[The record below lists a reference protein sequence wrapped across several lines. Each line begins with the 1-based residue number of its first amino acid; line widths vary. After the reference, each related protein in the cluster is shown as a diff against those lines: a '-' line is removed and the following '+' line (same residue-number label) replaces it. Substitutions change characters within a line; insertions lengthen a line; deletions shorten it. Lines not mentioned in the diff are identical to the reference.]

1 MLYASA
7 LSAGRGSPFQIFIF
21 FIFQLLIKRRTM
33 RPNGW
38 PVSAGR
44 IKAILNRVTD
54 ISLEDRKVG
63 FTQMQ
68 AWHLPAC

>member
-1 MLYASA
+1 M
-7 LSAGRGSPFQIFIF
+7 
-21 FIFQLLIKRRTM
+21 T
-33 RPNGW
+33 PNGW

>member
-1 MLYASA
+1 
-7 LSAGRGSPFQIFIF
+7 
-21 FIFQLLIKRRTM
+21 M

-38 PVSAGR
+38 PEGAGR
-44 IKAILNRVTD
+44 FKAILIRVNE
-54 ISLEDRKVG
+54 ICLKDRKFG

>member
-1 MLYASA
+1 
-7 LSAGRGSPFQIFIF
+7 
-21 FIFQLLIKRRTM
+21 M

-38 PVSAGR
+38 PVGAGR
-44 IKAILNRVTD
+44 FRAILIRVND
-54 ISLEDRKVG
+54 IYLKDRKFA